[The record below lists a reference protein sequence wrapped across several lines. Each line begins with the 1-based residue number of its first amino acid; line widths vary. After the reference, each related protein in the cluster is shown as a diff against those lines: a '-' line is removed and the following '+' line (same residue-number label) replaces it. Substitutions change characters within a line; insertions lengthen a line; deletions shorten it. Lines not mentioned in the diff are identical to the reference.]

1 METKLREKY
10 KIFNRDI
17 IKYIAMVTMLLNHIS
32 VIFMEPGHVVS
43 EIFLNIGYF
52 TAITMCYF
60 LVEGYKYTHSK
71 KKYAIRLTIFALV
84 SEIPYCLAFTQEG
97 VLKFHGLNMIFT
109 LLLCF
114 LILLTIEKLSSTI
127 LKIFVILGLILLSS
141 ISDWALCAPIFTLL
155 FVWADGSKEKIKI
168 AFVISMILFGSF
180 NFLLGIGN
188 YPMST
193 NIFYAL
199 ESMAGIAVSG
209 IVIICLYNGKRMEKG
224 KVFSKWFFYWFYP
237 VHLFILGM
245 IRILC
250 L

>member
-17 IKYIAMVTMLLNHIS
+17 IKYMAMVTMLLNHIS

-71 KKYAIRLTIFALV
+71 KKYAIRLTIFAII

-109 LLLCF
+109 LLICF

-127 LKIFVILGLILLSS
+127 LKIIFILGLILLSS

>member
-127 LKIFVILGLILLSS
+127 LKIIVILGLILLSS

-155 FVWADGSKEKIKI
+155 FVWAGGSKEKIKI
-168 AFVISMILFGSF
+168 AFVLSMILFGSF

>member
-84 SEIPYCLAFTQEG
+84 SEIPYCLAFT
-97 VLKFHGLNMIFT
+97 
-109 LLLCF
+109 
-114 LILLTIEKLSSTI
+114 
-127 LKIFVILGLILLSS
+127 
-141 ISDWALCAPIFTLL
+141 
-155 FVWADGSKEKIKI
+155 
-168 AFVISMILFGSF
+168 
-180 NFLLGIGN
+180 
-188 YPMST
+188 
-193 NIFYAL
+193 
-199 ESMAGIAVSG
+199 
-209 IVIICLYNGKRMEKG
+209 
-224 KVFSKWFFYWFYP
+224 
-237 VHLFILGM
+237 
-245 IRILC
+245 
-250 L
+250 